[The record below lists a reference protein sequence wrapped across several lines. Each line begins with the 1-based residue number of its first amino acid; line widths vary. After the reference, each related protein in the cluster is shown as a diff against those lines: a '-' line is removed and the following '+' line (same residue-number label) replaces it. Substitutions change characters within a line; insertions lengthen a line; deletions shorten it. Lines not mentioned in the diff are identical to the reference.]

1 MGSLLYWGP
10 RQIEQR
16 LDRSLLAHNEVQL
29 YLTLA
34 LQAYRDLQ
42 RLSHDVLLGH
52 PVREDEVLASRRRLD
67 EHLTSLRE
75 LTLEE
80 LAFVGTK
87 EPEER
92 EELARIERFAQLA
105 DAWAAALTESTSA
118 GLTSFR
124 ARIDRIDQEL
134 GALIDEVIADET
146 GEAAVADRQT
156 RALTRRLTFVAI
168 AVVLMATACA
178 VLTALWARRRIQA
191 PIEALRQATLR
202 LAGDGLDHRVHVSGR
217 DELADLGTELQLD
230 GSRAAEAARAAGPV
244 TGRARTRGGRAYA
257 RAARE
262 QPDAQPHGRG
272 APPHV
277 RGHQPRAPDAPD
289 RDPR

>member
-1 MGSLLYWGP
+1 MDSSDLNLRFMKSSFSLRHLCHTFGWMLRTKLLLAFLALLAPAVVMGSLLYWGP

-80 LAFVGTK
+80 LAFVGTE

-92 EELARIERFAQLA
+92 EELARISPTSSRSTSDSCAGRWIRARRNRSFRRCVASATRSEPARLPAA
-105 DAWAAALTESTSA
+105 PAAALTHQLACSA
-118 GLTSFR
+118 
-124 ARIDRIDQEL
+124 
-134 GALIDEVIADET
+134 ALCSGT
-146 GEAAVADRQT
+146 
-156 RALTRRLTFVAI
+156 
-168 AVVLMATACA
+168 
-178 VLTALWARRRIQA
+178 
-191 PIEALRQATLR
+191 
-202 LAGDGLDHRVHVSGR
+202 VS
-217 DELADLGTELQLD
+217 L
-230 GSRAAEAARAAGPV
+230 
-244 TGRARTRGGRAYA
+244 
-257 RAARE
+257 
-262 QPDAQPHGRG
+262 
-272 APPHV
+272 
-277 RGHQPRAPDAPD
+277 
-289 RDPR
+289 